1 MTIILIRKLKEMYL
15 VVFVGSLVTVKY
27 LRLER
32 YHQRFPQA
40 ENARRPLVPSNN
52 ERRSLSQPF
61 HRSIIESS

>member
-1 MTIILIRKLKEMYL
+1 MQVCTADLL
-15 VVFVGSLVTVKY
+15 VSFTGSLVTVKY

-32 YHQRFPQA
+32 YHERFPQA
-40 ENARRPLVPSNN
+40 RSANAPLVPSND